1 MAWLF
6 TGEAAGMA
14 MRVLVMAILARVLS
28 PGDFGLFGAAMI
40 FISFS
45 DMLVTTGLRPVI
57 IQVKEL
63 SNHHIST
70 ANSLSIII
78 NIIVGTSIFALSGII
93 SDLMKMESLPLL
105 LKTLSFAF
113 ILRGFTIV
121 PRSLME
127 RDLSFKLLAKINF
140 MNYVISRGT
149 IGVIFALNGFGVWSL
164 VAASIGGAIFDFLVI
179 LIIRKE
185 NFIYGIK
192 PAIAKTFLRNGF
204 GFGLGKI
211 ANHLAYNADYYI
223 VGKFLGQEAL
233 GYYNR
238 SYNLMMLPTNLFGS
252 VLSKILFPTI
262 SRLQSD
268 ISQIEKI
275 YLALINI
282 TGIVFVPISVFIMI
296 FGKELVILMLGSQ
309 WSNSVV
315 PLQILSSILFF
326 RVAYK
331 YSDVVANAKGAV
343 YNRAVRQWLFLLLI
357 VIGSYIG
364 SVNGIVGV
372 ALGVSIAVFV
382 NFIIMN
388 HLTTTLLEIKQSKVI
403 MHVVILILL
412 QGILLAVTS
421 WVYQYLLELHLSIIS
436 VLVIG
441 LLIVVVMS
449 IALVLASMNQLS
461 VERKLMK
468 RVFDRVKNKI
478 KPDYKARNNIY
489 HG

>member
-1 MAWLF
+1 
-6 TGEAAGMA
+6 
-14 MRVLVMAILARVLS
+14 
-28 PGDFGLFGAAMI
+28 
-40 FISFS
+40 
-45 DMLVTTGLRPVI
+45 
-57 IQVKEL
+57 
-63 SNHHIST
+63 
-70 ANSLSIII
+70 
-78 NIIVGTSIFALSGII
+78 
-93 SDLMKMESLPLL
+93 
-105 LKTLSFAF
+105 
-113 ILRGFTIV
+113 
-121 PRSLME
+121 
-127 RDLSFKLLAKINF
+127 
-140 MNYVISRGT
+140 
-149 IGVIFALNGFGVWSL
+149 
-164 VAASIGGAIFDFLVI
+164 
-179 LIIRKE
+179 
-185 NFIYGIK
+185 
-192 PAIAKTFLRNGF
+192 
-204 GFGLGKI
+204 
-211 ANHLAYNADYYI
+211 
-223 VGKFLGQEAL
+223 
-233 GYYNR
+233 
-238 SYNLMMLPTNLFGS
+238 
-252 VLSKILFPTI
+252 
-262 SRLQSD
+262 
-268 ISQIEKI
+268 
-275 YLALINI
+275 
-282 TGIVFVPISVFIMI
+282 
-296 FGKELVILMLGSQ
+296 MLGSQ